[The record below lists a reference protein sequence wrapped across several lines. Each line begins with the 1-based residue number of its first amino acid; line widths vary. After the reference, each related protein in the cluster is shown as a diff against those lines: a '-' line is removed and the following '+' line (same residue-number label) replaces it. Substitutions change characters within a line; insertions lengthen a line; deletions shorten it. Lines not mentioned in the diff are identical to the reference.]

1 MAPLSA
7 NDVVDIRKALAT
19 AVTANRTDE
28 IKRHLLRLRQ
38 ELVASEELLRVRSRS
53 FCCTAT
59 WMLKKRGVQDTKIGL
74 SVGKLRQYSS
84 KEVADIAKDIVKKV
98 RFALHTSV

>member
-38 ELVASEELLRVRSRS
+38 ELVASEELLRVRSARS
-53 FCCTAT
+53 FCCMVAC
-59 WMLKKRGVQDTKIGL
+59 MLIVERCTGHKDWAERGQV
-74 SVGKLRQYSS
+74 
-84 KEVADIAKDIVKKV
+84 EAV
-98 RFALHTSV
+98 R